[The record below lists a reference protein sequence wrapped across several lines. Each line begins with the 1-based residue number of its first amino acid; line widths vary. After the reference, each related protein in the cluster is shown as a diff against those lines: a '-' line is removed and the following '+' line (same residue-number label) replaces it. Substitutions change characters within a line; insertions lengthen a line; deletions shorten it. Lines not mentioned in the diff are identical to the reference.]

1 MGKEIRLNCITA
13 EYFTCHL
20 CKNTVKRPV
29 ECSVCEQLFCFD
41 CLKVYFNN
49 SPNIKCPIGCL
60 DPVFNRT
67 GHAFEKLMGF
77 IYTQCRHE
85 QCTHSESIKTL
96 WVHEKNCG
104 FRKQLNIETCE
115 ENLNKRD
122 AFWMEIL
129 QKVLTPS
136 SQNVCVQN
144 FMDNSRVSCTART
157 QQTFK
162 FN

>member
-20 CKNTVKRPV
+20 CKSTAKRPV
-29 ECSVCEQLFCFD
+29 ECSICEQLFCYD
-41 CLKVYFNN
+41 CLKVYFSNN
-49 SPNIKCPIGCL
+49 SKSSCPVGCL
-60 DPVFNRT
+60 EPVFDKA

-85 QCTHSESIKTL
+85 NCSHVESIKTL
-96 WVHEKNCG
+96 WVHEKNCR
-104 FRKQLNIETCE
+104 FRKTLKIETDE
-115 ENLNKRD
+115 ENFKKRD

-144 FMDNSRVSCTART
+144 YMDNSHISCTART
-157 QQTFK
+157 QQA
-162 FN
+162 FNFN